1 MDKAMLQT
9 ILPVVII
16 VVVIAFRLRSMAKPQ
31 PLRSTRLWIVPAI
44 LVLLGVMTFVANP
57 PSPAGLGICALA
69 LAVGCALGWHRGKLI
84 KVWRDEASGQMMQQA
99 SPAAMF
105 LLLGIIAVRYVL
117 RSYFG
122 AQPGADGHMDPR
134 TMLVTD
140 ALLAFAIGLIAV
152 TRLELAIRTRS
163 FRTAE

>member
-1 MDKAMLQT
+1 MDKTILQT
-9 ILPVVII
+9 ILPVVIFL
-16 VVVIAFRLRSMAKPQ
+16 VVIGLRLRPMAKPQ
-31 PLRSTRLWIVPAI
+31 PLRSARLWIVPAI
-44 LVLLGVMTFVANP
+44 LVLVGVLTFVANP
-57 PSPAGLGICALA
+57 PSPAGLGICATA
-69 LAVGCALGWHRGKLI
+69 LVVGGALGWHRGKLI

-99 SPAAMF
+99 SPAAMI

-122 AQPGADGHMDPR
+122 AQPGADGQMDPR
-134 TMLVTD
+134 TLLVTD

-152 TRLELAIRTRS
+152 TRLELALRTRS